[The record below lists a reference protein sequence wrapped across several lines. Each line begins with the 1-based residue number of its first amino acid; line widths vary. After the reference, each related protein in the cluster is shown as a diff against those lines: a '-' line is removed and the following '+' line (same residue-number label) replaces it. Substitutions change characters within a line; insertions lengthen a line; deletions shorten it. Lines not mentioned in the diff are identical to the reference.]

1 MKLEQLACNSCGAP
15 LEVPESANFVTC
27 NHCSTQLTVNRSASV
42 TFTEAFD
49 RLAGSTE
56 ELTDRLDDLVAQN
69 AIEALDRDWQQER
82 KQDVTIHK
90 SGDETIPTEDGAVKS
105 GIGGAIFGAF
115 WAILAITFMA
125 DAPFLLPKLLFPGIG
140 VLIIVG
146 SLMSIG
152 TTQDKARKYSVAEKR
167 YLARRD
173 ELLEQIDL

>member
-1 MKLEQLACNSCGAP
+1 MKLEQLTCNACGAP

-27 NHCSTQLTVNRSASV
+27 NHCSTQLAVNRTESV
-42 TFTEAFD
+42 TCTEALD

-69 AIEALDRDWQQER
+69 AIEALDREWQQER
-82 KQDVTIHK
+82 KKYITIHK
-90 SGDETIPTEDGAVKS
+90 NGQETIPTEDGAVKG

-115 WAILAITFMA
+115 WTVFTIAIMA

-146 SLMSIG
+146 SLAGIG
-152 TTQDKARKYSVAEKR
+152 STQSKARDYHTAEKR
-167 YLARRD
+167 YLARRE
-173 ELLEQIDL
+173 ELLERIDL